1 MSNFS
6 PANFCLEKKL
16 LSWQLVTC
24 LIERPASAA
33 ASQQWCV
40 VTWARAGSCLCD
52 VSVLDTWPWV
62 LLLCQCWPRGINMCF
77 CRSVLSS
84 SQCHA
89 LAPGTHHPYFLCQGN
104 LYSLFMFFFV
114 IFSITYISLFFAPV
128 SQNFV
133 HLLAWFYHL
142 LSARLD
148 YDMAAIESLTQLS
161 MIWLKIP
168 FSQEMS
174 ASLANPQF
182 PAEAPVTYDGADA
195 GGARSNEMSGVT
207 RAISP
212 PFITQLSRAGDCWRC
227 HQYFV
232 VIFRILYTI
241 LAPSPCWKCLLVC
254 SQSIT

>member
-1 MSNFS
+1 
-6 PANFCLEKKL
+6 
-16 LSWQLVTC
+16 
-24 LIERPASAA
+24 
-33 ASQQWCV
+33 
-40 VTWARAGSCLCD
+40 
-52 VSVLDTWPWV
+52 
-62 LLLCQCWPRGINMCF
+62 MCF
-77 CRSVLSS
+77 HHHNVMHWHL
-84 SQCHA
+84 A
-89 LAPGTHHPYFLCQGN
+89 LITHTFFARETFILYLC
-104 LYSLFMFFFV
+104 FFV

-195 GGARSNEMSGVT
+195 GGAERGLMRWAGWLGPFPRLSSLSSAGLVTAEGV
-207 RAISP
+207 IN
-212 PFITQLSRAGDCWRC
+212 
-227 HQYFV
+227 
-232 VIFRILYTI
+232 IL
-241 LAPSPCWKCLLVC
+241 
-254 SQSIT
+254 

>member
-1 MSNFS
+1 MAVGYLFDWEAGISS
-6 PANFCLEKKL
+6 GQPAVVCGHVGTCGVL
-16 LSWQLVTC
+16 LVWRV
-24 LIERPASAA
+24 SAGHVA
-33 ASQQWCV
+33 MGP
-40 VTWARAGSCLCD
+40 TF
-52 VSVLDTWPWV
+52 VSVLTKRYKYVFLPQCAFIITMSCTGTWHSSP
-62 LLLCQCWPRGINMCF
+62 I
-77 CRSVLSS
+77 LS
-84 SQCHA
+84 
-89 LAPGTHHPYFLCQGN
+89 LPGKP
-104 LYSLFMFFFV
+104 LFFIYVFFV